1 MTNHITYPF
10 HELRKGCCVIC
21 FENGTYSACYLLES
35 TKKYLSESEY
45 LSGAC
50 RIDYRSADGETYH
63 MTKEEFVAFVKSGE
77 LKAENSEKSMLT
89 ENGEIKKC
97 PFCGKPLS
105 VKVASKGKNAG
116 KLFYGCTGYPSCR
129 FIENI

>member
-21 FENGTYSACYLLES
+21 FDNGTYSACYLLDS
-35 TKKYLSESEY
+35 TKKYLSESGY
-45 LSGAC
+45 LAGAY

-63 MTKEEFVAFVKSGE
+63 MTKDEFIAFAKSGE
-77 LKAENSEKSMLT
+77 LKAENSEKSMIT

-97 PFCGKPLS
+97 PLCGKPLS
-105 VKVASKGKNAG
+105 VKVASKGQNAG
-116 KLFYGCTGYPSCR
+116 KMFYGCTGYPNCR